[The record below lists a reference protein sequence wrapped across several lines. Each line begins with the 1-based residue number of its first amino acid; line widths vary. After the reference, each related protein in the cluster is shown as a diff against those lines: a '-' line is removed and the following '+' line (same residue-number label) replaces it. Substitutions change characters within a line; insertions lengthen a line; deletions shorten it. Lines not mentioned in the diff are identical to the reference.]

1 MPAPISPSPEQLL
14 LRLVTALLFAGG
26 ALWAPRV
33 PAQQLGGGQ
42 AGYSVQEQREL
53 DAGGGPS
60 RSTVLDATNPIDLM
74 NRIRRAT
81 AMDDATPPGD
91 AVDAAL
97 RDFNAQ
103 PAARPAS
110 PGSSLVQGP

>member
-1 MPAPISPSPEQLL
+1 MSAPIPPALHRPFAL
-14 LRLVTALLFAGG
+14 ALLAMLPF
-26 ALWAPRV
+26 WAASAR
-33 PAQQLGGGQ
+33 AQLQGSGQ
-42 AGYSVQEQREL
+42 TGYTTQEQREL

-60 RSTVLDATNPIDLM
+60 RSSVLDATNPIDLM

-97 RDFNAQ
+97 RDFNSP
-103 PAARPAS
+103 PAARPVS
-110 PGSSLVQGP
+110 PGSGLMQGP

>member
-1 MPAPISPSPEQLL
+1 MRRSLL
-14 LRLVTALLFAGG
+14 PALL
-26 ALWAPRV
+26 APTLLAPSLAV
-33 PAQQLGGGQ
+33 SPTFAQQQGGGQ
-42 AGYSVQEQREL
+42 GINTPQQQRVL
-53 DAGGGPS
+53 DEGTGAPA

-103 PAARPAS
+103 PAA
-110 PGSSLVQGP
+110 GSGQMKAP